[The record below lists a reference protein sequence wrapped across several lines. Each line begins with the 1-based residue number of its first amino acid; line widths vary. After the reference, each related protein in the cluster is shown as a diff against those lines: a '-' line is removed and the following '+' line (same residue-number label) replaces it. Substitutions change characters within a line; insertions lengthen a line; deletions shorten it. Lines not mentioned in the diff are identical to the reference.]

1 MSKMLTG
8 KELANFFVGG
18 SANLAA
24 NKEQVNALNVFPVP
38 DGDTGTNMGLTMNS
52 AVRDILNKEKASEV
66 ASALAHGA
74 LMGARG
80 NSGVILSQILRGFG
94 QGLEGK
100 DVADAKA
107 FADAMQKGVDL
118 AYKSVMRPVEGT
130 ILTVAKGMAAVAQ
143 KAVAETPE
151 MEVEELMT
159 VMLSGGK
166 KALDNTPNLL
176 PVLKQAGVVDAGGA
190 GLIAIFEGG
199 NRALLGEEFEVEIEV
214 GKIPAIEMVSD
225 VDDHSDLVFH
235 YCTEFF
241 IHGANI
247 DIDAYRAHIMDMGD
261 SQVVVGNEAVV
272 KTHIHTDNPGA
283 VLAYAIQFGSLHD
296 LKIDN
301 MKDQHRVSEFE
312 QNEVAEISA
321 VEVEEVEI
329 PEVELANCAV
339 VAVSN
344 GEGWDNIFTEMGAA
358 QLVSGGQS
366 MNPSAE
372 DIVNAINMAAAKEV
386 VILPNNSNIILAAG
400 QAKDLVEKPVYVLP
414 SKFLTQGISA
424 LMSFDADMSGEENFE
439 AMAETMAETQNAQ
452 ITYAVRDSQM
462 NGNEI
467 HEGDILGLLEGKITV
482 VKPSQVEA
490 VCEIV
495 SQMVNEDSGLIT
507 LLYGEG
513 ATEEEAA
520 ELSEILAE
528 KFEDCEIEVQFGGQT
543 VYSYLISVE

>member
-100 DVADAKA
+100 DVADSKA

-143 KAVAETPE
+143 KAVAQTPE

-214 GKIPAIEMVSD
+214 GGKANFEMVSD
-225 VDDHSDLVFH
+225 VDDHSDLVYH

-241 IHGANI
+241 IHGADI
-247 DIDAYRAHIMDMGD
+247 DIDAYRGHIMDMGD

-312 QNEVAEISA
+312 QEEVVEIP
-321 VEVEEVEI
+321 EVEI

-358 QLVSGGQS
+358 ELVTGGQS
-366 MNPSAE
+366 MNPSAA
-372 DIVNAINMAAAKEV
+372 DIVAAINAAPAKEV

-462 NGNEI
+462 DGNEI

-513 ATEEEAA
+513 ATAEDAA
-520 ELSEILAE
+520 ELSEILAD